1 MLATPPTPFPNEFS
15 SFSSFCRKMS
25 GSFVFN
31 LLQFLT
37 KTKLMEKPQQLFRL
51 LHIFMKISLQ
61 QFLIA
66 LALAGASFAKNA
78 VAQDALSQKVTIHVV
93 NQNVKSVLN
102 LLQEKTKL
110 RFTYSSAI
118 IPARQKVTINAE
130 QQPLSEILDGLFK
143 QTSVRYTLQGKQVIF
158 QKSHAVTPL
167 VSPTSLYLSP
177 PPAPDRNIKGS
188 IKDNKGEGIPGVSI
202 LIKGTQRGTISD
214 IEGNFSLNVPDNSN
228 TLIFSFLGYESKEIA
243 ISSESVMEVVL
254 NPDVKALGE
263 VVVVGYGTQ
272 SKAKLIGSVAQIE
285 AEKINNRAV
294 PQLSQSLTG
303 QLPGVTIV
311 QRSGQPGN
319 SGGSIQIRG
328 VGSFGAATNPL
339 ILVDGIPTNSFNDI
353 DPNDVESVSILK
365 DASSAAI
372 YGARAANGVILV
384 TTKVGKGQKTRISYN
399 GYVGVQHMTAIPE
412 IVNSAEYAQ
421 LMNEAVPGAY
431 TDTQIQKFRDGSDL
445 DNFPNSDFVGAVLKT
460 QAIQTGHNVSIS
472 NGGENTQYMISA
484 GYMRQNG
491 IVAKNDYTRY
501 NLRLNL
507 TNTLTK
513 RLKLT
518 TRLSAIQSVDNQPA
532 APPTLDFNDMVTAIG
547 QVVRSAPIYPIKLSN
562 GDWGT
567 GLVNK
572 GTPVSYLNN
581 DSYFRGK
588 SADLLGN
595 MRLDW
600 QVINDLTFS
609 VLGGYTQN
617 SNRNTRFLAT
627 QRLNSA
633 ITLGPSS
640 LNETNGTTTY
650 RTFQAFADYRK
661 SFGKHEINALGG
673 YSFETAL
680 IESLGLSR
688 SNLPTNNITVI
699 NAGDASTQTTSG
711 MADEWAL
718 ESYFGRLQYN
728 YDNKY
733 LMEGTVR
740 YDGSSRFPNNR
751 KYATFPSVAVGWR
764 LGQEAFIKDNFG
776 WIDELKLK
784 ASYGTLGNQNL
795 LNTNGAANYYPYQ
808 NVLNTGYNYPFGGV
822 ITTGVARTTITDTT
836 LHWESTR
843 TQDVGLEA
851 SFFKRLISV
860 SAAYFHKKTYNILVS
875 PAASVSQI
883 LGFNVGQKNSG
894 SLSNK
899 GSEFTLNHQHKI
911 GGVAYSFG
919 GNLTYLQNTVLD
931 LGVGNVTQPNGLVGN
946 GSSLFIGY
954 PSSIYYGYVADGLFV
969 NQDDISAWPN
979 QTAIAPNPKPG
990 DIRYKDI
997 SGPNGVPDGK
1007 VDANYDRTLLGSTIP
1022 KFTYGINATAAFKG
1036 LDVSILFQGV
1046 GGVSGYLSGYAG
1058 YAFYNTGNV
1067 QRWQA
1072 DGRWTTANPDPNA
1085 TYPRLELITNSGTNN
1100 TLTSSFWTLNG
1111 SYLRL
1116 KNVQLG
1122 YSVPKVMAQK
1132 LKLQS
1137 IRVYANAENLHL
1149 WSNYR
1154 KGWDP
1159 EINTGGAYY
1168 PILANYT
1175 FGLNINF

>member
-1 MLATPPTPFPNEFS
+1 MAFHPPQTVAITI
-15 SFSSFCRKMS
+15 S
-25 GSFVFN
+25 G
-31 LLQFLT
+31 
-37 KTKLMEKPQQLFRL
+37 R
-51 LHIFMKISLQ
+51 
-61 QFLIA
+61 
-66 LALAGASFAKNA
+66 
-78 VAQDALSQKVTIHVV
+78 VTD
-93 NQNVKSVLN
+93 
-102 LLQEKTKL
+102 QETG
-110 RFTYSSAI
+110 
-118 IPARQKVTINAE
+118 Q
-130 QQPLSEILDGLFK
+130 
-143 QTSVRYTLQGKQVIF
+143 
-158 QKSHAVTPL
+158 
-167 VSPTSLYLSP
+167 
-177 PPAPDRNIKGS
+177 
-188 IKDNKGEGIPGVSI
+188 GIPGVNV
-202 LIKGTQRGTISD
+202 LVKGTAQGASTNVD
-214 IEGNFSLNVPDNSN
+214 GNYQINVPNASTTLVFSFVGYVTQEIVVGSQTTLNV
-228 TLIFSFLGYESKEIA
+228 TLASDSK
-243 ISSESVMEVVL
+243 S
-254 NPDVKALGE
+254 LGE

-285 AEKINNRAV
+285 SDKINNRAV

-303 QLPGVTIV
+303 QLPGVSII
-311 QRSGQPGN
+311 QRSGQPGS
-319 SGGSIQIRG
+319 SGGTIQIRG

-353 DPNDVESVSILK
+353 DPNDVESVSVLK

-384 TTKVGKGQKTRISYN
+384 TTKLGKSKKPRISYN
-399 GYVGVQHMTAIPE
+399 GYVGVQRMTATPE

-421 LMNEAVPGAY
+421 LMNEAVPGTY
-431 TDTQIQKFRDGSDL
+431 TDAQIQKFRDGSDP
-445 DNFPNSDFVGAVLKT
+445 DNYPNSDFIGAVLKKQT
-460 QAIQTGHNVSIS
+460 LQTGHNISIS
-472 NGGENTQYMISA
+472 NGGDNTQYLLSA
-484 GYMRQNG
+484 GYLRQNG

-507 TNTLTK
+507 TNTLTQ

-518 TRLSAIQSVDNQPA
+518 TRLSAIQSVDHQPA

-547 QVVRSAPIYPIKLSN
+547 QVVRSAPVYPIRLSN

-572 GTPVSYLNN
+572 GTPVSYLDNES
-581 DSYFRGK
+581 SYTGK
-588 SADLLGN
+588 STDLLGN

-600 QVINDLTFS
+600 QVIDDLTLS
-609 VLGGYTQN
+609 VLGGYTQTTG
-617 SNRNTRFLAT
+617 RGTRFLAT

-640 LNETNGTTTY
+640 LNESTNTTTY
-650 RTFQAFADYRK
+650 RTLQAFADYRK
-661 SFGKHEINALGG
+661 TVGKHEISALAG
-673 YSFETAL
+673 YSFETSL

-711 MADEWAL
+711 TADEWAL

-733 LMEGTVR
+733 LAEGTLR
-740 YDGSSRFPNNR
+740 YDGSSRFPTDR
-751 KYATFPSVAVGWR
+751 KYAAFPSVAVGWR
-764 LGQEAFIKDNFG
+764 LGQEAFIKDRFTF
-776 WIDELKLK
+776 IDELKLK

-795 LNTNGAANYYPYQ
+795 LNTNGSANYYPYQ

-843 TQDVGLEA
+843 TKDIGLEA

-860 SAAYFHKKTYNILVS
+860 SASYFHKKTYDILVS
-875 PAASVSQI
+875 PSASVAKV

-894 SLSNK
+894 SLLNE
-899 GSEFTLNHQHKI
+899 GWEFTLQHQHKR
-911 GGVAYSFG
+911 GGFSYSIG
-919 GNLTYLQNTVLD
+919 GNLTYLKNTVLD

-946 GSSLFIGY
+946 GSTLFIGY
-954 PSSIYYGYVADGLFV
+954 PSSLYYGYVADGLFV
-969 NQDDISAWPN
+969 NQDDINTWAN

-1007 VDANYDRTLLGSTIP
+1007 VDANYDRTYLGSTIP
-1022 KFTYGINATAAFKG
+1022 KLNYGINLTAGFRG
-1036 LDVSILFQGV
+1036 FDLSVLFQGV
-1046 GGVSGYLSGYAG
+1046 GGVGGSLSGYAG

-1072 DGRWTTANPDPNA
+1072 DGRWTAANPDRNA
-1085 TYPRLELITNSGTNN
+1085 LYPRLELITNSGTNN

-1122 YSVPKVMAQK
+1122 YNVPKTLTQK
-1132 LKLQS
+1132 LNLQS
-1137 IRVYANAENLHL
+1137 VRVYANAENLHL
-1149 WSNYR
+1149 WSSYR

-1175 FGLNINF
+1175 FGLNLTF